1 MPDYKKKKHSRFL
14 NQPAKASKKRMQ
26 KKQKTDDIIMSPKEK
41 HSNTDENLKE
51 MKVIKGN
58 KYYKEVRSKVGLIV
72 FAVVLIAAICL
83 QMILPGGI
91 FDSITNS
98 LALLG
103 TGNYPIELGN
113 TTIVDS
119 VSKGSYYYVLSS
131 ESITA
136 YSNTGKKIFTFVHGF
151 EFPILKTSDSRAM
164 VFAQGGND
172 AYIFNLSGLKESIK
186 TENAI
191 ITANISDSG
200 YFAIAT
206 HSKKYTAEVKVYSK
220 NAKVVYDWFSAED
233 TVNNVALSK
242 SGRKLAVSTFNS
254 SNGIFKS
261 KLSVLNYKSATPVYK
276 KEFSD
281 TLIYSIDTTHPSYF
295 AVVLNSSVEFIK
307 WSNQKTKQYTNEY
320 SSAFFR
326 GGRGGYIAVFN
337 RESNKTDNKIAV
349 FSKSGVLKSETVF
362 KGIISDIQV
371 RDAHIYC
378 ISDTDIYLLSKEG
391 GILRKASCGFGA
403 LKLNAISTNAVT
415 VVSDNSIEK
424 INLER
429 EMEE

>member
-1 MPDYKKKKHSRFL
+1 MPNYKKKKHSRFL
-14 NQPAKASKKRMQ
+14 NQPAKASKNRMQ
-26 KKQKTDDIIMSPKEK
+26 KKQKYEDIEMTPKSKNRNPDGNGE
-41 HSNTDENLKE
+41 E

-58 KYYKEVRSKVGLIV
+58 KYRRERKSRVGLCV
-72 FAVVLIAAICL
+72 LAVVLVLVMSL
-83 QMILPGGI
+83 QIILPGGI
-91 FDSITNS
+91 INSITNAV
-98 LALLG
+98 ALLG
-103 TGNYPIELGN
+103 SGSYPIELGN
-113 TTIVDS
+113 VSIVDS

-136 YSNTGKKIFTFVHGF
+136 YSNAGEKMFNFVHGF
-151 EFPILKTSDSRAM
+151 EFPVLKTSDSRAL
-164 VFAQGGND
+164 VFDQGGND
-172 AYIFNLSGLKESIK
+172 AYIFNLSGLKESVK

-191 ITANISDSG
+191 ITAAISDSG

-242 SGRKLAVSTFNS
+242 TGRKLAVSTFNS
-254 SNGIFKS
+254 QNGIFKS
-261 KLSVLNYKSATPVYK
+261 KLSVLKYKSATPVYK

-320 SSAFFR
+320 STAFFR
-326 GGRGGYIAVFN
+326 GGKGGYIAVFN
-337 RESNKTDNKIAV
+337 RESNRTDNKIAV
-349 FSKSGVLKSETVF
+349 FSKSGTLKSETSF
-362 KGIISDIQV
+362 KGIISDIQI
-371 RDAHIYC
+371 RNGHIYC
-378 ISDTDIYLLSKEG
+378 ISDTDIYLLSKDG

-403 LKLNAISTNAVT
+403 VRLNVSSTNAVT
-415 VVSDNSIEK
+415 VVSDNSIER
-424 INLER
+424 ISLER
-429 EMEE
+429 EEEK